1 MCYKKSMVE
10 KTRNHYHLYE
20 SIGFA
25 FRGIAKAIKKER
37 NLKIHLVMASLAV
50 GLGVCLKI
58 SSIEW
63 LVLVLIISMVIS
75 VEIFNSSLEAFCDLM
90 RSRLNLD
97 YYETYWIRNFSAAA
111 VLVLAIGAVI
121 IGLIIF
127 LPRIF

>member
-1 MCYKKSMVE
+1 MQKKKYNLIASF
-10 KTRNHYHLYE
+10 
-20 SIGFA
+20 GFA
-25 FRGIAKAIKKER
+25 LRGILRAIKKER

-50 GLGVCLKI
+50 VLGVCLKI

-63 LVLVLIISMVIS
+63 LVLVLIIGMVFS

-97 YYETYWIRNFSAAA
+97 YYETYWIRNFAAGA
-111 VLVLAIGAVI
+111 VLVLAISALV